1 MSVFTNP
8 ASGAAADGL
17 SETQGLEEN
26 RTMIRMFLVAAG
38 SAAFLGCSATD
49 STGPKDDGLVTVF
62 GVVTHIEDKVPVDGG
77 VTITVD
83 LDRGGSETLFFGS
96 LFTYPPPD
104 EEMLEL
110 YEKILEAKVGSRVKA
125 VGIAVLGGIGLKDL
139 VVLED

>member
-62 GVVTHIEDKVPVDGG
+62 GVVTHIEDKVPVDGSG
-77 VTITVD
+77 PGGLRDTV
-83 LDRGGSETLFFGS
+83 LRFPLH
-96 LFTYPPPD
+96 LP
-104 EEMLEL
+104 
-110 YEKILEAKVGSRVKA
+110 ASR
-125 VGIAVLGGIGLKDL
+125 
-139 VVLED
+139 